1 MIGITRLAAAVAA
14 VAVVAGYGLPA
25 QAQYQNAFSPAKLIH
40 RADTSVAIAG
50 TGKVVIQVEVF
61 ADGSHKVIR
70 IIKST
75 NAADNAA
82 ALDIAKNSTYR
93 PQHRGTTPVTGFYDF
108 TIQFHGRSVAGK
120 GTPIASGAVAQIQQL
135 IHAGKY
141 DQAKAAAQQALA
153 AKPNDPTLN
162 QQLATA
168 DYFLKD
174 YPGAAA
180 AFDKVPSVSK
190 PFLQV
195 AAQSYALAASA
206 ELKQSNPSAALAF
219 ANKSVILAP
228 SAGTFYVLGSAEFEN
243 GDTASAVQDLQ
254 KARSMA
260 MADPKTDL
268 NSKVNID
275 AALMQAYLKA
285 NDTASMQSI
294 KDEIMRLDPTN
305 TTVKRMIG
313 NQYLA
318 AGNAASSAGKHQ
330 EAVNDFL
337 EATKQ
342 GDKDVAVTGYASAA
356 LEENTLIGA
365 QKTPAVPNDYLTKM
379 KPYAD
384 QALAL
389 NPNDALANYAF
400 GVAMAGA
407 WIIGGKQKAD
417 FKNQALNALHKAKAE
432 AQAQGNIGLALN
444 IDNFI
449 KQNIEK

>member
-1 MIGITRLAAAVAA
+1 MIVITRLAAALAA
-14 VAVVAGYGLPA
+14 VAVVAGSIVPA

-50 TGKVVIQVEVF
+50 TGKVIIQVEVF
-61 ADGSHKVIR
+61 ADGSHKVTR
-70 IIKST
+70 IIRST
-75 NAADNAA
+75 NPADDAA
-82 ALDIAKNSTYR
+82 AIDIAKNSTYR
-93 PQHRGTTPVTGFYDF
+93 PQHRGKTPVTGYYDF
-108 TIQFHGRSVAGK
+108 TIKFTGK
-120 GTPIASGAVAQIQQL
+120 SIAASKGAVGSGKSAQIDYL
-135 IHAGKY
+135 LHAAKY
-141 DQAKAAAQQALA
+141 AQAKAAAQQALA
-153 AKPNDPTLN
+153 SKPNDPTLN

-168 DYFLKD
+168 DFFLKD
-174 YPGAAA
+174 YPSAAA
-180 AFDKVPSVSK
+180 AFDKVDKISR

-195 AAQSYALAASA
+195 AAQSYALAATA
-206 ELKQSNPSAALAF
+206 ELKQSNTSAALAD
-219 ANKSVILAP
+219 ARKSVILAP
-228 SAGTFYVLGSAEFEN
+228 SGGTYYVLGSAEFQG
-243 GDTASAVQDLQ
+243 GDTASAVKDLQ
-254 KARSMA
+254 KARSLA

-285 NDTASMQSI
+285 NDTASMQTM

-318 AGNAASSAGKHQ
+318 AGNAASTAGKHQ
-330 EAVNDFL
+330 EAVTDFL
-337 EATKQ
+337 EAAKQ

-356 LEENTLIGA
+356 LEENALIGA

-389 NPNDALANYAF
+389 NPNDPLANYAF

-407 WIIGGKQKAD
+407 WIIGGKQKAE
-417 FKNQALNALHKAKAE
+417 FKTQALDALHKAKAE

-449 KQNIEK
+449 KANIEK